1 MPLYE
6 YQCEDCGERFE
17 RIRKFSYPPL
27 DERCPKCGG
36 PIKKLIS
43 SPAIQFK
50 GKGWYVTDYAKSG
63 SAEPSKEESATS
75 EASADAKSD
84 AKKEKTTDSAPAE
97 KAKTEKAQTEKGK
110 AESKTETAKPA
121 AAAAPKVEK
130 TADKKS
136 TPG

>member
-6 YQCEDCGERFE
+6 YQCEECGQRFE
-17 RIRKFSYPPL
+17 RIRKFSDPPL
-27 DERCPKCGG
+27 EEPCPKCGG

-63 SAEPSKEESATS
+63 STEPSKSEAATS

-84 AKKEKTTDSAPAE
+84 AKKET
-97 KAKTEKAQTEKGK
+97 
-110 AESKTETAKPA
+110 KTETKTEVAKPA
-121 AAAAPKVEK
+121 AAAPAKTEK
-130 TADKKS
+130 AADKK
-136 TPG
+136 

>member
-17 RIRKFSYPPL
+17 RIRKFSDPPL

-36 PIKKLIS
+36 PIRKLIS

-50 GKGWYVTDYAKSG
+50 GKGWYVTDYAKTTAG
-63 SAEPSKEESATS
+63 SADS

-84 AKKEKTTDSAPAE
+84 AKKEGKSESAPSSE
-97 KAKTEKAQTEKGK
+97 KDKTEKSE
-110 AESKTETAKPA
+110 KTETPKSA
-121 AAAAPKVEK
+121 A
-130 TADKKS
+130 S
-136 TPG
+136 TPVKAEKPNPG

>member
-17 RIRKFSYPPL
+17 RIRKFSDPPL

-36 PIKKLIS
+36 PIRKLIS

-63 SAEPSKEESATS
+63 ASEPSKAEAATS
-75 EASADAKSD
+75 EATADAKSD
-84 AKKEKTTDSAPAE
+84 AKKEGKSESAPSSE
-97 KAKTEKAQTEKGK
+97 QGKT
-110 AESKTETAKPA
+110 ESKTEGSKPA
-121 AAAAPKVEK
+121 AAAPPKSEKKAEK
-130 TADKKS
+130 TAEKK
-136 TPG
+136 

>member
-6 YQCEDCGERFE
+6 YQCEECGGRFE
-17 RIRKFSYPPL
+17 RIRKFSDPPL
-27 DERCPKCGG
+27 EEPCPKCGG

-63 SAEPSKEESATS
+63 SAEPSKAEVATS

-84 AKKEKTTDSAPAE
+84 AKKEKKTDGAPSSAE
-97 KAKTEKAQTEKGK
+97 AKTEVKTEAPKPAPATPVK
-110 AESKTETAKPA
+110 AEKTT
-121 AAAAPKVEK
+121 
-130 TADKKS
+130 DKK
-136 TPG
+136 

>member
-6 YQCEDCGERFE
+6 YQCEDCGGRFE
-17 RIRKFSYPPL
+17 RIRKFSDPPL
-27 DERCPKCGG
+27 DEPCPKCGG

-63 SAEPSKEESATS
+63 STEPSKAESATS

-84 AKKEKTTDSAPAE
+84 AKKKGTSSEGKTESAPASTE
-97 KAKTEKAQTEKGK
+97 GKSETKT
-110 AESKTETAKPA
+110 ESKTEAPKPA
-121 AAAAPKVEK
+121 AAAPAKVDK
-130 TADKKS
+130 T
-136 TPG
+136 

>member
-6 YQCEDCGERFE
+6 YQCDECGGRFE
-17 RIRKFSYPPL
+17 RIRKFSDPPL
-27 DERCPKCGG
+27 DELCPTCGG

-63 SAEPSKEESATS
+63 STGQSKADSATS

-84 AKKEKTTDSAPAE
+84 AKKKDSSSDGKSESKPSSAEGKAETKAESATPAAAPAV
-97 KAKTEKAQTEKGK
+97 KTEKAG
-110 AESKTETAKPA
+110 
-121 AAAAPKVEK
+121 
-130 TADKKS
+130 DKK
-136 TPG
+136 

>member
-17 RIRKFSYPPL
+17 RIRKFSDPPL

-36 PIKKLIS
+36 PIRKLIS

-63 SAEPSKEESATS
+63 AEPSKAESATS
-75 EASADAKSD
+75 EATADAKSD
-84 AKKEKTTDSAPAE
+84 AKKEGKSESAPSSE
-97 KAKTEKAQTEKGK
+97 QGKT
-110 AESKTETAKPA
+110 ESKTEGSKPA
-121 AAAAPKVEK
+121 AAAPPKSEKKAEK
-130 TADKKS
+130 TAEKK
-136 TPG
+136 

>member
-6 YQCEDCGERFE
+6 YQCLQCNEKTEV
-17 RIRKFSYPPL
+17 IRKFSDPPL

-63 SAEPSKEESATS
+63 SAEPSKAESATS

-84 AKKEKTTDSAPAE
+84 AKKEGKSESAASSEQGKT
-97 KAKTEKAQTEKGK
+97 
-110 AESKTETAKPA
+110 ESKTESSKPA
-121 AAAAPKVEK
+121 ATPPPKGEK
-130 TADKKS
+130 TGEKKADKTAEKK
-136 TPG
+136 

>member
-17 RIRKFSYPPL
+17 RIRKFSDPPL
-27 DERCPKCGG
+27 DEPCPKCGG

-63 SAEPSKEESATS
+63 SAEPSKADAATS

-84 AKKEKTTDSAPAE
+84 AKKKGSSPESKPESASSSAEAKSDTKAEAPKPAVAAPVKAENKAEKT
-97 KAKTEKAQTEKGK
+97 
-110 AESKTETAKPA
+110 
-121 AAAAPKVEK
+121 
-130 TADKKS
+130 
-136 TPG
+136 

>member
-17 RIRKFSYPPL
+17 RIRKFSDPPL

-36 PIKKLIS
+36 PIRKLIS

-63 SAEPSKEESATS
+63 SAEPSKAEAATS
-75 EASADAKSD
+75 EATADAKSD
-84 AKKEKTTDSAPAE
+84 AKKEGKSESAPSSE
-97 KAKTEKAQTEKGK
+97 QGKT
-110 AESKTETAKPA
+110 ESKTEGSKPA
-121 AAAAPKVEK
+121 AAAPPKSEKKAEK
-130 TADKKS
+130 TAEKK
-136 TPG
+136 

>member
-6 YQCEDCGERFE
+6 YQCEECGGRFE
-17 RIRKFSYPPL
+17 RIRKFSDPPL
-27 DERCPKCGG
+27 NEPCPTCGG

-63 SAEPSKEESATS
+63 ASEPSKAESATS

-84 AKKEKTTDSAPAE
+84 AKKKDSSSAGKSESGSSAAE
-97 KAKTEKAQTEKGK
+97 TKTE
-110 AESKTETAKPA
+110 SKPEAAKPA
-121 AAAAPKVEK
+121 AVTPAKAEK
-130 TADKKS
+130 T
-136 TPG
+136 

>member
-6 YQCEDCGERFE
+6 YQCQECGDRFE
-17 RIRKFSYPPL
+17 RIRKFSDPPL
-27 DERCPKCGG
+27 DEPCPRCGG

-63 SAEPSKEESATS
+63 TAEPSKAESATS

-84 AKKEKTTDSAPAE
+84 AKKEGKKEGKIDGKSEGAPSAAEGKT
-97 KAKTEKAQTEKGK
+97 
-110 AESKTETAKPA
+110 ESKTDTTKPT
-121 AAAAPKVEK
+121 AAAPVK
-130 TADKKS
+130 ADKTQGS
-136 TPG
+136 T

>member
-17 RIRKFSYPPL
+17 RIRKFSDPPL
-27 DERCPKCGG
+27 DEPCPKCGG

-50 GKGWYVTDYAKSG
+50 GTGWYVTDYAKSG
-63 SAEPSKEESATS
+63 STEPSKADAATS

-84 AKKEKTTDSAPAE
+84 AKK
-97 KAKTEKAQTEKGK
+97 
-110 AESKTETAKPA
+110 
-121 AAAAPKVEK
+121 
-130 TADKKS
+130 
-136 TPG
+136 